1 MCGMSDEP
9 PKTEQLLAQAAAG
22 DGAAWG
28 SLLTAHEERLIRMVA
43 FRMDPRLR
51 GRIDAADVVQE
62 AFVQA
67 SAHRED
73 FFSAPEMSLEA
84 VSKPSQRGGQS
95 HFAPAASAKSG
106 QSPTDLK
113 LPLFLWLRKIV
124 CNKLFESH
132 RHHLGTHMRDANR
145 DRPLAAPQN
154 WDDTA
159 EVLWLHLSGHLTSP
173 SAAAVKREARTRL
186 AEALDRMDATDRE
199 VLMLRHFEQLT
210 NAEAARV
217 VGIEERAAGK
227 RYLRAL
233 ARLRKILS
241 ELPGGLTGLGP

>member
-1 MCGMSDEP
+1 M
-9 PKTEQLLAQAAAG
+9 TEQLVAQAAAG

-73 FFSAPEMSLEA
+73 FFRTPEM
-84 VSKPSQRGGQS
+84 
-95 HFAPAASAKSG
+95 
-106 QSPTDLK
+106 
-113 LPLFLWLRKIV
+113 PLFLWLRKIV
-124 CNKLFESH
+124 FNKLFELH

-154 WDDTA
+154 WPQNWDDTA
-159 EVLWLHLSGHLTSP
+159 EALWLHLSGHLTSP
-173 SAAAVKREARTRL
+173 SAAAVKREARTQL
-186 AEALDRMDATDRE
+186 AEALDRMDGTDRE

-210 NAEAARV
+210 NAEAAQV

-233 ARLRKILS
+233 ARLKTILS

>member
-1 MCGMSDEP
+1 M
-9 PKTEQLLAQAAAG
+9 
-22 DGAAWG
+22 
-28 SLLTAHEERLIRMVA
+28 
-43 FRMDPRLR
+43 
-51 GRIDAADVVQE
+51 
-62 AFVQA
+62 
-67 SAHRED
+67 
-73 FFSAPEMSLEA
+73 
-84 VSKPSQRGGQS
+84 
-95 HFAPAASAKSG
+95 
-106 QSPTDLK
+106 
-113 LPLFLWLRKIV
+113 PLFLWLRKIV
-124 CNKLFESH
+124 SNKLFELH

-145 DRPLAAPQN
+145 DRPLAAPKN

-159 EVLWLHLSGHLTSP
+159 EALWLHLSGHLTSP
-173 SAAAVKREARTRL
+173 SAAAVRGEARIRL

-217 VGIEERAAGK
+217 VGIEERAVGK

>member
-9 PKTEQLLAQAAAG
+9 PKTEQLLALATAG

-28 SLLTAHEERLIRMVA
+28 SLLTAEQERLIRMVA

-73 FFSAPEMSLEA
+73 FFRAPEM
-84 VSKPSQRGGQS
+84 
-95 HFAPAASAKSG
+95 
-106 QSPTDLK
+106 
-113 LPLFLWLRKIV
+113 PLFLWLRKIV
-124 CNKLFESH
+124 SNKLFELH
-132 RHHLGTHMRDANR
+132 RHHIGTHMRDANR

-159 EVLWLHLSGHLTSP
+159 EALWLHLSGHLTSP
-173 SAAAVKREARTRL
+173 SAAAVRGESRIRL

-241 ELPGGLTGLGP
+241 ELPGGLTGLRP

>member
-1 MCGMSDEP
+1 MSDEP
-9 PKTEQLLAQAAAG
+9 LKTEQLLAQATAG

-28 SLLTAHEERLIRMVA
+28 SLLTAEQERLIRMVA
-43 FRMDPRLR
+43 FRMDLRLR

-73 FFSAPEMSLEA
+73 FFRAPEM
-84 VSKPSQRGGQS
+84 
-95 HFAPAASAKSG
+95 
-106 QSPTDLK
+106 
-113 LPLFLWLRKIV
+113 PLFLWLRKIV
-124 CNKLFESH
+124 SNKLFELH

-159 EVLWLHLSGHLTSP
+159 EALWLHLSGHLTSP
-173 SAAAVKREARTRL
+173 SAAAVKSEARIRL

-233 ARLRKILS
+233 ARLREILS
-241 ELPGGLTGLGP
+241 ELPGGLTGLRP

>member
-1 MCGMSDEP
+1 
-9 PKTEQLLAQAAAG
+9 
-22 DGAAWG
+22 
-28 SLLTAHEERLIRMVA
+28 MVA

-67 SAHRED
+67 SAHRDD
-73 FFSAPEMSLEA
+73 FFRALE
-84 VSKPSQRGGQS
+84 
-95 HFAPAASAKSG
+95 
-106 QSPTDLK
+106 T
-113 LPLFLWLRKIV
+113 PLFLWLRKIV
-124 CNKLFESH
+124 CNKLFELH

-145 DRPLAAPQN
+145 ERPLAAPKN

-159 EVLWLHLSGHLTSP
+159 EALWLHLSGSLTSP
-173 SAAAVKREARTRL
+173 SGAAVRNEAKIRL
-186 AEALDRMDATDRE
+186 AEALDKMDATDRE
-199 VLMLRHFEQLT
+199 VLMLRHIEQLT

-233 ARLRKILS
+233 TRLREILS
-241 ELPGGLTGLGP
+241 ELPGGLTGLRP

>member
-1 MCGMSDEP
+1 MCRMIDEP
-9 PKTEQLLAQAAAG
+9 PKTEQLLAQAATG
-22 DGAAWG
+22 DGVAWG
-28 SLLTAHEERLIRMVA
+28 ALLTAEQERLIRMVA
-43 FRMDPRLR
+43 FRMDSRLR

-67 SAHRED
+67 SVHRED
-73 FFSAPEMSLEA
+73 FFRSPEMS
-84 VSKPSQRGGQS
+84 
-95 HFAPAASAKSG
+95 
-106 QSPTDLK
+106 
-113 LPLFLWLRKIV
+113 LFLWLRKIV
-124 CNKLFESH
+124 CNKLFELH
-132 RHHLGTHMRDANR
+132 RHHLGTHMRDAHR
-145 DRPLAAPQN
+145 DRPLVAPQN
-154 WDDTA
+154 WDDSA
-159 EVLWLHLSGHLTSP
+159 EALWLYLSGHLTSP
-173 SAAAVKREARTRL
+173 SAAAVKREASTRL

-241 ELPGGLTGLGP
+241 ELPGGLSGLRP

>member
-9 PKTEQLLAQAAAG
+9 LNTEQLLAAATAG
-22 DGAAWG
+22 NDAAWG
-28 SLLTAHEERLIRMVA
+28 SLLTAEQERLIRMVA

-73 FFSAPEMSLEA
+73 FFRAPEM
-84 VSKPSQRGGQS
+84 
-95 HFAPAASAKSG
+95 
-106 QSPTDLK
+106 
-113 LPLFLWLRKIV
+113 PLFLWLRKIV
-124 CNKLFESH
+124 CNKLFELH

-159 EVLWLHLSGHLTSP
+159 ESLWLHLSGHLTSP
-173 SAAAVKREARTRL
+173 RTAVSDPVRSRFTVHEETARRQSL
-186 AEALDRMDATDRE
+186 GDRNPLLQGCHRA
-199 VLMLRHFEQLT
+199 
-210 NAEAARV
+210 
-217 VGIEERAAGK
+217 RAANRG
-227 RYLRAL
+227 
-233 ARLRKILS
+233 RLQ
-241 ELPGGLTGLGP
+241 P

>member
-1 MCGMSDEP
+1 MPDEAP
-9 PKTEQLLAQAAAG
+9 TTDQLLSRAEEG

-28 SLLTAHEERLIRMVA
+28 ALVTSHQERLTRMVA

-73 FFSAPEMSLEA
+73 FFRAPEM
-84 VSKPSQRGGQS
+84 
-95 HFAPAASAKSG
+95 
-106 QSPTDLK
+106 
-113 LPLFLWLRKIV
+113 PLFLWLRKIV
-124 CNKLFESH
+124 SNKLFELH

-159 EVLWLHLSGHLTSP
+159 EALWLHLSGHLTSP
-173 SAAAVKREARTRL
+173 SAAAVRGEARIRL
-186 AEALDRMDATDRE
+186 AEALDTMDATDRE

-233 ARLRKILS
+233 ARLKTILS
-241 ELPGGLTGLGP
+241 DLPGGLTGLRP

>member
-1 MCGMSDEP
+1 MIEES
-9 PKTEQLLAQAAAG
+9 PKTEQLLALAAAG
-22 DGAAWG
+22 DDVAWG
-28 SLLTAHEERLIRMVA
+28 SLLTAEQERLIRMVA

-51 GRIDAADVVQE
+51 ARIDAADVVQE

-73 FFSAPEMSLEA
+73 FFRAPEM
-84 VSKPSQRGGQS
+84 
-95 HFAPAASAKSG
+95 
-106 QSPTDLK
+106 
-113 LPLFLWLRKIV
+113 PLFLWLRKIV
-124 CNKLFESH
+124 CNKLFELH

-145 DRPLAAPQN
+145 ERPLAASMN

-159 EVLWLHLSGHLTSP
+159 EALWLHLSGHLTSP
-173 SAAAVKREARTRL
+173 SVAAVKREARIQL
-186 AEALDRMDATDRE
+186 AEALDKMDATDRE

-210 NAEAARV
+210 NAEAARI

-233 ARLRKILS
+233 VRLRKILS
-241 ELPGGLTGLGP
+241 ELPGGLTGLRP

>member
-22 DGAAWG
+22 DAAAWG

-51 GRIDAADVVQE
+51 GRIDAGDVLQE
-62 AFVQA
+62 AYVQA
-67 SAHRED
+67 SAHRKD
-73 FFSAPEMSLEA
+73 FFRAPE
-84 VSKPSQRGGQS
+84 
-95 HFAPAASAKSG
+95 
-106 QSPTDLK
+106 T
-113 LPLFLWLRKIV
+113 PLFLWLRKIAS
-124 CNKLFESH
+124 NKLFELH

-145 DRPLAAPQN
+145 DRPLASSQN

-159 EVLWLHLSGHLTSP
+159 EALWLHLSGHLTSP
-173 SAAAVKREARTRL
+173 SAAAVRGEASTRL
-186 AEALDRMDATDRE
+186 AEALDTMDATDRE

-233 ARLRKILS
+233 ARLRKILT

>member
-1 MCGMSDEP
+1 MSDEP
-9 PKTEQLLAQAAAG
+9 PKTDQLLALATAG

-43 FRMDPRLR
+43 FRKDPRLR

-62 AFVQA
+62 AFIQA

-73 FFSAPEMSLEA
+73 FFRAPEMSLY
-84 VSKPSQRGGQS
+84 
-95 HFAPAASAKSG
+95 
-106 QSPTDLK
+106 
-113 LPLFLWLRKIV
+113 LWLRKIV
-124 CNKLFESH
+124 SNKLFELH
-132 RHHLGTHMRDANR
+132 RYHIGTHMRDANR

-159 EVLWLHLSGHLTSP
+159 EALWLHLSGHLTSP
-173 SAAAVKREARTRL
+173 SAAAVKREASTRL

-233 ARLRKILS
+233 ARLREILS
-241 ELPGGLTGLGP
+241 ELPGGLTGLRP

>member
-1 MCGMSDEP
+1 
-9 PKTEQLLAQAAAG
+9 
-22 DGAAWG
+22 
-28 SLLTAHEERLIRMVA
+28 
-43 FRMDPRLR
+43 MDPRLR

-73 FFSAPEMSLEA
+73 FFRAPEM
-84 VSKPSQRGGQS
+84 
-95 HFAPAASAKSG
+95 
-106 QSPTDLK
+106 
-113 LPLFLWLRKIV
+113 PLFLWLRKIV
-124 CNKLFESH
+124 SNKLFELH
-132 RHHLGTHMRDANR
+132 RHHIGTHMRDANR
-145 DRPLAAPQN
+145 DRPLAAPKN

-159 EVLWLHLSGHLTSP
+159 EALWLHLSGHLTSP
-173 SAAAVKREARTRL
+173 SAAAVRGEARIRL

-241 ELPGGLTGLGP
+241 ELPGGLTGLRP

>member
-22 DGAAWG
+22 DAAAWG
-28 SLLTAHEERLIRMVA
+28 SLLAVEQERLIHMIA

-62 AFVQA
+62 AFFQA

-73 FFSAPEMSLEA
+73 FFRAPDISL
-84 VSKPSQRGGQS
+84 
-95 HFAPAASAKSG
+95 
-106 QSPTDLK
+106 L
-113 LPLFLWLRKIV
+113 LWLRKIV
-124 CNKLFESH
+124 CNKLFELH

-154 WDDTA
+154 WDDSA
-159 EVLWLHLSGHLTSP
+159 EALWLHLSGNLTSP
-173 SAAAVKREARTRL
+173 SAAAVRREASARL
-186 AEALDRMDATDRE
+186 AEALDRMNATDRE

-227 RYLRAL
+227 RYLRSL

-241 ELPGGLTGLGP
+241 ELPGGLTGLRP

>member
-1 MCGMSDEP
+1 MNNSLSLPPPRAHIREKMCGMSDEP
-9 PKTEQLLAQAAAG
+9 TTTEQLLAQATAG

-73 FFSAPEMSLEA
+73 FFRAPEM
-84 VSKPSQRGGQS
+84 
-95 HFAPAASAKSG
+95 
-106 QSPTDLK
+106 
-113 LPLFLWLRKIV
+113 PLFLWLRKIV
-124 CNKLFESH
+124 SNKLFELH
-132 RHHLGTHMRDANR
+132 RHHIGTHMRDANR

-159 EVLWLHLSGHLTSP
+159 EALWLHLSGHLTSP
-173 SAAAVKREARTRL
+173 SAAAVKWEARTRL
-186 AEALDRMDATDRE
+186 AEALDNMDAMDRE

-210 NAEAARV
+210 NGEAARV
-217 VGIEERAAGK
+217 VGIEEWAAGK

-241 ELPGGLTGLGP
+241 DLPGGLTGLRP

>member
-9 PKTEQLLAQAAAG
+9 RKTEQLLVQAAGG

-28 SLLTAHEERLIRMVA
+28 SLLTAEQERLIRMVA

-62 AFVQA
+62 AFFQA
-67 SAHRED
+67 TAHQED
-73 FFSAPEMSLEA
+73 FFRAPEM
-84 VSKPSQRGGQS
+84 
-95 HFAPAASAKSG
+95 
-106 QSPTDLK
+106 
-113 LPLFLWLRKIV
+113 PLLLWLRKIV
-124 CNKLFESH
+124 SNKLLELH

-159 EVLWLHLSGHLTSP
+159 EALWLHLSGHLTSP
-173 SAAAVKREARTRL
+173 SAAAVKREASTRL
-186 AEALDRMDATDRE
+186 AEALDTMDVTDRE

-210 NAEAARV
+210 NAEAALV

-241 ELPGGLTGLGP
+241 ELPGGLTGLRP

>member
-1 MCGMSDEP
+1 MNNCLSLPPPRAHLREKMCGMSHEP
-9 PKTEQLLAQAAAG
+9 PKTEQLLALATAG

-62 AFVQA
+62 AFVQV

-73 FFSAPEMSLEA
+73 FFRAPEM
-84 VSKPSQRGGQS
+84 
-95 HFAPAASAKSG
+95 
-106 QSPTDLK
+106 
-113 LPLFLWLRKIV
+113 PLFLWLRKIV
-124 CNKLFESH
+124 SNKLFELH

-145 DRPLAAPQN
+145 DRPLAAPKT

-159 EVLWLHLSGHLTSP
+159 EALWLHLSGHLTSP
-173 SAAAVKREARTRL
+173 SGAAVRNEARTRL

-233 ARLRKILS
+233 ARLREILS
-241 ELPGGLTGLGP
+241 ELPGGLTGLRP

>member
-1 MCGMSDEP
+1 MFRMSNEP
-9 PKTEQLLAQAAAG
+9 AKTEQLLAQAAAG

-28 SLLTAHEERLIRMVA
+28 SLVTAHEQRLVRMVA

-67 SAHRED
+67 SAYRED
-73 FFSAPEMSLEA
+73 FFRAPEM
-84 VSKPSQRGGQS
+84 
-95 HFAPAASAKSG
+95 
-106 QSPTDLK
+106 
-113 LPLFLWLRKIV
+113 PLFLWLRKIV
-124 CNKLFESH
+124 SNKLFELH
-132 RHHLGTHMRDANR
+132 RHHIGTHMRNANR

-159 EVLWLHLSGHLTSP
+159 EALWLHLSGHLTSP
-173 SAAAVKREARTRL
+173 SAAAMKREARIRL

-210 NAEAARV
+210 NAEVARV

-233 ARLRKILS
+233 ARLKKILS

>member
-1 MCGMSDEP
+1 MCRMREEP
-9 PKTEQLLAQAAAG
+9 PTNEQRLALAAAG

-28 SLLTAHEERLIRMVA
+28 SLLTTHEQRLVRMVA

-67 SAHRED
+67 SAHRDD
-73 FFSAPEMSLEA
+73 FFRVPEM
-84 VSKPSQRGGQS
+84 
-95 HFAPAASAKSG
+95 
-106 QSPTDLK
+106 
-113 LPLFLWLRKIV
+113 PLFLWLRKIV
-124 CNKLFESH
+124 CNKLFELH

-145 DRPLAAPQN
+145 DRPLAAPKN

-159 EVLWLHLSGHLTSP
+159 EALWLNLSGHLTSP
-173 SAAAVKREARTRL
+173 SAVAVKREASARL
-186 AEALDRMDATDRE
+186 AEVLDRMDATDRE

-210 NAEAARV
+210 NAEAAQV

-233 ARLRKILS
+233 ARLKKLLS
-241 ELPGGLTGLGP
+241 ELPGGLTGLRP

>member
-1 MCGMSDEP
+1 MPRAHLREKMCGMSDP
-9 PKTEQLLAQAAAG
+9 PLKTEQLLAQAAAG

-28 SLLTAHEERLIRMVA
+28 SLLTAEQDRLIRMVA
-43 FRMDPRLR
+43 FRMDSRLR

-73 FFSAPEMSLEA
+73 FFRAPEMSL
-84 VSKPSQRGGQS
+84 
-95 HFAPAASAKSG
+95 
-106 QSPTDLK
+106 L
-113 LPLFLWLRKIV
+113 LWLRKIV
-124 CNKLFESH
+124 CNKLFELH
-132 RHHLGTHMRDANR
+132 RHHLGARMRDASR
-145 DRPLAAPQN
+145 DRPLPELKN
-154 WDDTA
+154 WDGTA
-159 EVLWLHLSGHLTSP
+159 EALWLHLSGHFTSP
-173 SAAAVKREARTRL
+173 SGAAVKREARARL

-210 NAEAARV
+210 NAEAAQV

-233 ARLRKILS
+233 ARLKKILS

>member
-1 MCGMSDEP
+1 MCRMSDEP
-9 PKTEQLLAQAAAG
+9 LMTEQLVAQAAAG

-28 SLLTAHEERLIRMVA
+28 SLLTAEQERLIRMVA

-67 SAHRED
+67 SAHRND
-73 FFSAPEMSLEA
+73 FFRAPEM
-84 VSKPSQRGGQS
+84 
-95 HFAPAASAKSG
+95 
-106 QSPTDLK
+106 
-113 LPLFLWLRKIV
+113 PLFLWLRKIV
-124 CNKLFESH
+124 SNKLFELH
-132 RHHLGTHMRDANR
+132 RHHLGTHMRDAKR
-145 DRPLAAPQN
+145 DTPLAAPKN

-159 EVLWLHLSGHLTSP
+159 EALWLHLSGHLTSP
-173 SAAAVKREARTRL
+173 SAVAVKKEARTQL

-233 ARLRKILS
+233 ARLKIILS
-241 ELPGGLTGLGP
+241 DLPGGLTGLRP

>member
-1 MCGMSDEP
+1 MCGTSDDP
-9 PKTEQLLAQAAAG
+9 LKTEQLLAQAAAG

-28 SLLTAHEERLIRMVA
+28 SLLTAHEQRLIRMVA

-51 GRIDAADVVQE
+51 ERIDAADVVQE
-62 AFVQA
+62 AFVRA

-73 FFSAPEMSLEA
+73 FF
-84 VSKPSQRGGQS
+84 R
-95 HFAPAASAKSG
+95 ASER
-106 QSPTDLK
+106 
-113 LPLFLWLRKIV
+113 PLYLWLRKIV
-124 CNKLFESH
+124 YNKLFELH
-132 RHHLGTHMRDANR
+132 RHHLGVHMRDANR
-145 DRPLAAPQN
+145 DQPLAVPRN
-154 WDDTA
+154 WDDTTEA
-159 EVLWLHLSGHLTSP
+159 LWLHLSGHLTSP
-173 SAAAVKREARTRL
+173 SAAAVRGEAKIRL

-233 ARLRKILS
+233 ARLEKILS
-241 ELPGGLTGLGP
+241 EFPGGLTGLRP

>member
-1 MCGMSDEP
+1 MCGMIDEP
-9 PKTEQLLAQAAAG
+9 PRTEQLLAQAAAG

-28 SLLTAHEERLIRMVA
+28 SLLTDHEERLIRMVA

-73 FFSAPEMSLEA
+73 FFRVPEM
-84 VSKPSQRGGQS
+84 
-95 HFAPAASAKSG
+95 
-106 QSPTDLK
+106 
-113 LPLFLWLRKIV
+113 PLFLWLRKIV
-124 CNKLFESH
+124 SNKLFELH
-132 RHHLGTHMRDANR
+132 RHHLGTHMRDAKR
-145 DRPLAAPQN
+145 DIPLEAPQN

-159 EVLWLHLSGHLTSP
+159 EALWLHLSGHLTSP

>member
-9 PKTEQLLAQAAAG
+9 TTTEQLLALATAG

-28 SLLTAHEERLIRMVA
+28 SLLTAEQERLIRMVA

-67 SAHRED
+67 SAHRQD
-73 FFSAPEMSLEA
+73 FFRAPGM
-84 VSKPSQRGGQS
+84 
-95 HFAPAASAKSG
+95 
-106 QSPTDLK
+106 
-113 LPLFLWLRKIV
+113 PLFLWLRKIV
-124 CNKLFESH
+124 SNKLFELH

-159 EVLWLHLSGHLTSP
+159 EALWLHLSGHLTSP

-199 VLMLRHFEQLT
+199 VLMFRHFEQLT

-233 ARLRKILS
+233 ARLREILS
-241 ELPGGLTGLGP
+241 ELPGGLTGLRP